1 MPDAREPEVRT
12 LSLVEAGKLSSWA
25 ALCGSADLF
34 CTPKWL
40 AVEEAAV
47 GPWVPTAA
55 RCLAVAAPAS
65 GAAPGAAGDDERL
78 LAGMTVQRFGRSVDD
93 DTVRL
98 DKMLVPGAGTSA
110 RELADVLLP
119 SLMCGGWFNSRVLTA
134 PGLPEPQLPSARRS
148 LISAAI
154 GTARSWDCPA
164 VFLPYVDAGDRGLR
178 RDLRAAGFTEF
189 PAPARHLFD
198 CDHPGHA
205 AYVETLPS
213 RRKVRLR
220 KELRRF
226 AQAGVVTAH
235 SPLDGSNVE
244 RIAALA
250 HSLEQKYEQVC
261 SQEQLTEWFT
271 AIAAHTAATVF
282 TAALDGR
289 LFAMSMWLRH
299 EERLYGFHA
308 GFDYEVG
315 AGLPMYAVVGYHLP
329 IAYACAEPGLRTME
343 YGISADEAK
352 LLRGTE
358 AMPQVLAV
366 KPLTGPA
373 ERALAACAPAGPG
386 QDRLA

>member
-1 MPDAREPEVRT
+1 MSDAREPEVRT
-12 LSLVEAGKLSSWA
+12 LSLVQAGKLAPWA

-34 CTPKWL
+34 CTPRWL
-40 AVEEAAV
+40 AVEQAAV

-55 RCLAVAAPAS
+55 RCLTVPAPAS
-65 GAAPGAAGDDERL
+65 GAAPVAAVDGERL
-78 LAGMTVQRFGRSVDD
+78 LAGITVQRFDRSVDD

-98 DKMLVPGAGTSA
+98 DKMLAPGAGTSA
-110 RELADVLLP
+110 RELAGVLQP

-134 PGLPEPQLPSARRS
+134 PGMPERQRRPARRS
-148 LISAAI
+148 LIRAAI
-154 GTARSWDCPA
+154 STARSWDCPA
-164 VFLPYVDAGDRGLR
+164 VFLPYVDAADRGLR
-178 RDLRAAGFTEF
+178 CDLRAAGFTEF
-189 PAPARHLFD
+189 PAPARHVFD
-198 CDHPGHA
+198 CGFPGHA

-226 AQAGVVTAH
+226 AEAGVVTAH

-250 HSLEQKYEQVC
+250 HGLEQKYEQVS
-261 SQEQLTEWFT
+261 SQEQLTQWFA
-271 AIAAHTAATVF
+271 AIAVNTDATVF
-282 TAALDGR
+282 TAALGGR
-289 LFAMSMWLRH
+289 PFAMSMWLRH

-315 AGLPMYAVVGYHLP
+315 VGLPGYAVVGYHLP
-329 IAYACAEPGLRTME
+329 IAYACDEPGLTTME

-373 ERALAACAPAGPG
+373 ERALAACAPAEPDG
-386 QDRLA
+386 DRLP